1 MKRLCRIAFFAF
13 SMAAS
18 MAAPGMGP
26 ANANDYPNRPV
37 KIVLPYPGG
46 GGIDAL
52 ARPIIDRLSRIW
64 KQPIIIENKPGASTM
79 IGAEYVAN
87 ADPDGYTLLITSD
100 STITSNPHLFKTSKL
115 DPIRDLVPITQLINL
130 HQMVVVHPSVS
141 ANTIAELV
149 SLSKQKPNTLNYG
162 SYGNG
167 SQPHLLFEM
176 LRTEAGAQ
184 IQQIPYRGIAGATT
198 GTLANDVQ
206 MTLGAIAVS
215 GAHVEEGRLKALAVN
230 RKERLK
236 RHPTVPTLEEAGFP
250 QIDPRSWFGLFAP
263 KGTPNDIVEK
273 IQRDIASVLADPEF
287 RERYI
292 ESVGNTAVASTPKE
306 FREFITRDFEYK
318 KRMIEVTGIK
328 AE

>member
-1 MKRLCRIAFFAF
+1 MKHFCQIAFLAL
-13 SMAAS
+13 SMLAVCTRLTWAE
-18 MAAPGMGP
+18 
-26 ANANDYPNRPV
+26 DYPNRLV

-64 KQPIIIENKPGASTM
+64 KQPVIIENKPGASTM
-79 IGAEYVAN
+79 IGAEFVAN
-87 ADPDGYTLLITSD
+87 SVPDGYTLLITSD
-100 STITSNPHLFKTSKL
+100 STITSNPHLFKRSKL

-130 HQMVVVHPSVS
+130 HQMMVLHPSVP

-149 SLSKQKPNTLNYG
+149 TLSKQKPNTLNYG

-167 SQPHLLFEM
+167 SQPHLMFEM
-176 LRTEAGAQ
+176 LRAETGAQ
-184 IQQIPYRGIAGATT
+184 IQQIPYRGIVGATT
-198 GTLANDVQ
+198 ATLANDVQ

-236 RHPTVPTLEEAGFP
+236 RHPNVPTLEEAGFQ

-263 KGTPNDIVEK
+263 KGTPDYIVLR
-273 IQRDIASVLADPEF
+273 IQQNIASILADPEF

-292 ESVGNTAVASTPKE
+292 ESVGNTAVASTPEEFKE
-306 FREFITRDFEYK
+306 YIAKDFEYK
-318 KRMIEVTGIK
+318 KHMIEVTGIK
-328 AE
+328 SE